1 MLGFDFILEIPR
13 KELQI
18 YPRQSGKVTI
28 NNLALCRGQQWK
40 QWHTMTM
47 ASVAS
52 ADALEVT
59 PLSILPFFL
68 TLISLIQRHCLS
80 VNSNQTDLVAACNG
94 LGSSV
99 LEFRKFLSPFQGIL
113 PTADDLTNYNS
124 LPWQLRTEHNDT
136 KVAEYLSQMFLDS
149 FGEKPT
155 VLNGDQTHKLLFSK
169 ASLDNLKRKLLK
181 KEVSTFNLNQIAE
194 LNMNSLIQIRWTWLE
209 MQSLKW
215 YAVLLLAAAIIPSWV
230 LLSCVLFQFLSLK
243 RQQIKARRRTEQM
256 TRDRM
261 LLERLTSRRHD
272 AAAPIAL

>member
-1 MLGFDFILEIPR
+1 
-13 KELQI
+13 
-18 YPRQSGKVTI
+18 
-28 NNLALCRGQQWK
+28 
-40 QWHTMTM
+40 MTM

-94 LGSSV
+94 LGASV
-99 LEFRKFLSPFQGIL
+99 LEFRKFLAPFQGIL
-113 PTADDLTNYNS
+113 PTAADLTNYNS
-124 LPWQLRTEHNDT
+124 LPWQLRTESNDT
-136 KVAEYLSQMFLDS
+136 KVAEYLSQMFFDS
-149 FGEKPT
+149 FGEIPT

-181 KEVSTFNLNQIAE
+181 KEVSTFDLSQIAE
-194 LNMNSLIQIRWTWLE
+194 LNMNSLIQIRWTRLE

-215 YAVLLLAAAIIPSWV
+215 HAVLLLAAAIIPSWA

-243 RQQIKARRRTEQM
+243 RQQVKARRRTEQM

-272 AAAPIAL
+272 AAAPIAI

>member
-1 MLGFDFILEIPR
+1 
-13 KELQI
+13 
-18 YPRQSGKVTI
+18 
-28 NNLALCRGQQWK
+28 
-40 QWHTMTM
+40 M
-47 ASVAS
+47 ASVANP
-52 ADALEVT
+52 DALEVT
-59 PLSILPFFL
+59 PLSIIPFFL

-94 LGSSV
+94 LGASV
-99 LEFRKFLSPFQGIL
+99 LEFRKFLAPFQSLL
-113 PTADDLTNYNS
+113 PTAADLTNYNS
-124 LPWQLRTEHNDT
+124 LPWQLKTESNDT
-136 KVAEYLSQMFLDS
+136 QVAEYLSQMVIDS

-181 KEVSTFNLNQIAE
+181 KEVSTFDLSQIAE
-194 LNMNSLIQIRWTWLE
+194 LNMNSLIQIRWTRLE